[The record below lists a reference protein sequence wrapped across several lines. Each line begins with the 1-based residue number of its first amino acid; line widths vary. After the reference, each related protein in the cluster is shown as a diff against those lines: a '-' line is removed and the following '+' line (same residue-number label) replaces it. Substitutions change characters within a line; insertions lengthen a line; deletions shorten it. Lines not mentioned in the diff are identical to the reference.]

1 MTQAAADDLS
11 TVSPYNYEQ
20 PLPPVARANAV
31 SHVPPAKKITF
42 FKSGDPQFGGV
53 KMAINHRRFKS
64 FNALMDDLSHRVPL
78 PFGVRTITTPQGIH
92 CISEL
97 DQLEDGGCYLC
108 SDKKYVKP
116 ISISNASRRAGVQR
130 SGPQSGAPPKG
141 AQESRSEDYFMPFA
155 QQGARI
161 PKKITLV
168 KNGEI
173 EVRRSIILNHRN
185 ARSFKTLLDEISELL
200 QFTVK
205 KLYTVDGRKIDS
217 MQALLHCPS
226 VLVCAGRE
234 PFKPIMMENLRKHS
248 VEKLPGLTPRSVGGH
263 VNENNDSKKNVNFGL
278 KTKKSVIHPRSASS
292 NRSMRFSLSSEKSF
306 PNGLTTSPENGPP
319 FTNNCPHAKA
329 GDLVP
334 SLENDDIEKRVHVN
348 KDGSLSVEMKVRFR
362 LLNDETLQWSTQL
375 RKSSLMNKMPCE
387 ETGLEETSGV
397 DPMQKMNPE
406 ASSEAD
412 DSLYPC
418 DGDSYGSKLDESEYE
433 ETHCHSCGKKHR
445 DYDIWKNP
453 MHASQEEPGVRNTW
467 HTRSSCSSTSSRR
480 RIIRKKVASMDSI
493 RTTSS
498 EEYSEH
504 VVQESSSFSE
514 TIENRVEYRSVKK
527 CTCRS
532 KTSPAVSHGEEQ
544 EDTRTNTANSQGASS
559 LGLMSNSS
567 CENNLDLQDAIEEY
581 EVSKTC
587 SQNGDENCFEAS
599 SVKCLKEEEHE
610 VEANRAESIVSKSS
624 LHSRRSKK
632 KMHEETSNMARSMS
646 SCSLKKAEAEDS
658 DARLSSTNSARSRS
672 SRCKSDQDG
681 YPEKNPAISCSS
693 SESSPKTEAKE
704 MGSEQDDHEINEVS
718 STWSKKKPSESVKD
732 DFSECEQCS
741 PQGSLHSKAGHGHS
755 KTSDN
760 DEVLLCNASSSSR
773 ASKRSK
779 PREIQPDASSDVS
792 VSSQGSVS
800 NSNKKNSPPAED
812 LRSVRKMSGHS
823 KSSCEMKSHSTG
835 DHPSKHSGSLHSN
848 ASSVCEA
855 EAPPA
860 SNEDQSPSSTTKCYS
875 KSSKGTRKRSHPND
889 SNQASS
895 PGSGFATPDGN
906 DGEEKA
912 TVYPE
917 TPLSRHGSMAES
929 LCSKCDCTTEARN
942 GNPPSVGSR
951 VCSNSETK
959 GKCTETAGSRTSD
972 DGHSQSNVTQS
983 SKSKSKKMKNIQPEV
998 ENISQASVSE
1008 TGSMSSLH
1016 CPAPPKG
1023 KPSSKKVRPAV
1034 LRHSSSTS
1042 TRSES
1047 VNKEQKEV
1055 GDSSMLAS
1063 SGSTAARQTVQ
1074 VARNL
1079 FSEGKQKGPDSSC
1092 QQKRE
1097 EELEE
1102 VDEPEAGDIMPST
1115 LPNTSPEEVVQ
1126 EWLSKIPPDTL
1137 LMKYEMDDG
1146 QEDCAEATTKIPCCA
1161 NTPEISGEEKAEEED
1176 VGKSERAAEE
1186 EAAKEIAEVHGANEE
1201 AEECPHQEGTAG
1213 VISDGADD
1221 NQGECSQT
1229 DTKARQNHKKDLPS
1243 NIQASVQI
1251 MKALLNSKQEAKFDR
1266 SNSLPEVSPTMGRKL
1281 SNSATALMTCFAGLQ
1296 LLDEELL
1303 DPLNTKKGLNN
1314 SRHKELL
1321 SFFQSLWFGKDG
1333 LNSSQQEGNEVTM
1346 NLGFKG
1352 RNSTEDDFTPMSSSG
1367 VDVNS
1372 GSGGSGEESVAV
1384 VKDCTHLPQKA
1395 AESKAAQLEENLGN
1409 GADLSEAE
1417 EQDKKGDELSRPSTS
1432 CSQPKEEEK
1441 AEFPEGK
1448 AETKSEKD
1456 VQDYCDSNRHAV
1468 GGNVEE
1474 EDSKFVEHEQKREAG
1489 SIQETTPKESADD
1502 EATEQPAES
1511 PTSVYDERESDPVL
1525 EEQVEE
1531 KPLSDNESSVK
1542 ASPETAMPT
1551 EKQKSIDPDPVWV
1564 LGLLKKLEEEF
1575 MTHYVSAMNELKVK
1589 WNLEENQ
1596 QLDEMIEDL
1605 KDEVRRRIQA
1615 SIEKELKK
1623 IQSRA
1628 GKRIPRPPA
1637 RTSSQESTM
1646 QMEQRRRRLQTIYKK
1661 SLYSNRNT
1669 SQSKQAGTTT
1679 DVSLD
1684 IGEELVFSGTL
1695 GDDRSKQSSGEEE
1708 YCPCD
1713 TCAKKKMTSRPIQ
1726 GPGVAARAP
1735 VLKAFDLKHILKL
1748 RKGDVEAESEMAACV
1763 SETGP
1768 ESEVVPAEHGE
1779 DTRDE
1784 INLEE
1789 PRQCD
1794 PDPDEAEPVAN
1805 KEKKPEQSESAGPGE
1820 QEGADEEVLGAP
1832 AERDEVSGNETCGV
1846 EEEGKEEEK
1855 TKEGEEKEEEEAEAA
1870 EEETAGGGK
1879 LPEEV
1884 TDGDDNQANA
1894 SEDEEKAEGPDAPE
1908 NTGGEATA
1916 GNGDAELEP
1925 QDDAEDKAVEETS
1938 PEEASEAC
1946 SEAPAAEE
1954 ENAGERADEHAGNEE
1969 EVAGDDPAQD
1979 DGVCKDEDHSE
1990 APEMASAMAGDEEH
2004 TGPENRSEAESEA
2017 NGNTSSDPGGE
2028 AKSKG
2033 GSKSSKMYPDSE
2045 EEEEDRDSSCAGP
2058 VDGEKDGA
2066 DADDGQASK
2075 KKGGNAGEID
2085 QDDLD
2090 F

>member
-11 TVSPYNYEQ
+11 TFSPYNYEQ

-108 SDKKYVKP
+108 SDKKYIKP
-116 ISISNASRRAGVQR
+116 IGISNASRRAGVQQ
-130 SGPQSGAPPKG
+130 SGPQSGAPRRG
-141 AQESRSEDYFMPFA
+141 AQESRSEDYSMPFA
-155 QQGARI
+155 QQGTRI

-173 EVRRSIILNHRN
+173 GVRRSIILNHRN

-217 MQALLHCPS
+217 MQALLHCPN

-234 PFKPIMMENLRKHS
+234 PFKPIMMESLRKHS
-248 VEKLPGLTPRSVGGH
+248 VEKLPGLTPRSMGGH
-263 VNENNDSKKNVNFGL
+263 INENSESKKNVNFGL

-375 RKSSLMNKMPCE
+375 RKSSLMNKMPCD
-387 ETGLEETSGV
+387 ETGIEETSGV

-418 DGDSYGSKLDESEYE
+418 DGDSYGSKLDESDYE
-433 ETHCHSCGKKHR
+433 ETHCHSCGRKHR

-514 TIENRVEYRSVKK
+514 TIENRVEYRSGKK
-527 CTCRS
+527 CTCWS
-532 KTSPAVSHGEEQ
+532 KMSPAVSHGEEQ
-544 EDTRTNTANSQGASS
+544 EDTRTNTANSQRVSS

-581 EVSKTC
+581 EVRKTC

-599 SVKCLKEEEHE
+599 SVKGLKEEKHE
-610 VEANRAESIVSKSS
+610 VEANRAESIISKSS
-624 LHSRRSKK
+624 LHSRQSKK
-632 KMHEETSNMARSMS
+632 KMYKETSNMARSMS
-646 SCSLKKAEAEDS
+646 SCSLKKAEVEDS

-672 SRCKSDQDG
+672 SRCKSEQDG

-693 SESSPKTEAKE
+693 GESSPKKEAKE
-704 MGSEQDDHEINEVS
+704 MESEEDDHEINEVF
-718 STWSKKKPSESVKD
+718 STWSKKKLSESVKD

-741 PQGSLHSKAGHGHS
+741 PQGSLHSKAGHGNS
-755 KTSDN
+755 KKSDS

-779 PREIQPDASSDVS
+779 PTEIQPDVCSDVS
-792 VSSQGSVS
+792 VSSRGSIS
-800 NSNKKNSPPAED
+800 NSSKKNSPPAED
-812 LRSVRKMSGHS
+812 LRSSRKMSGHS
-823 KSSCEMKSHSTG
+823 KSSCEIKSHSIG

-875 KSSKGTRKRSHPND
+875 KSSKGTRKRSHPNG

-895 PGSGFATPDGN
+895 PGSGFATPNGN
-906 DGEEKA
+906 DGEENA
-912 TVYPE
+912 TVYPK

-929 LCSKCDCTTEARN
+929 LCSKSDCTTEARN
-942 GNPPSVGSR
+942 GNPPTVSSR

-959 GKCTETAGSRTSD
+959 GQCAETAGSRTSD
-972 DGHSQSNVTQS
+972 DGCSQSNVTQS
-983 SKSKSKKMKNIQPEV
+983 SKSKSKKMKNIQPEE
-998 ENISQASVSE
+998 ENVSQASVSE
-1008 TGSMSSLH
+1008 TTSVYSLH

-1023 KPSSKKVRPAV
+1023 KPSRKKVRPAK

-1047 VNKEQKEV
+1047 VDKEQKEV

-1063 SGSTAARQTVQ
+1063 LGSTAARQTTE
-1074 VARNL
+1074 VARSR
-1079 FSEGKQKGPDSSC
+1079 FSEGKHKGPDSSC

-1097 EELEE
+1097 EQLEKF
-1102 VDEPEAGDIMPST
+1102 DEPEAGDIMPST

-1146 QEDCAEATTKIPCCA
+1146 QEDCAEASTKIPCCA
-1161 NTPEISGEEKAEEED
+1161 NTPYISAEKKAEAED
-1176 VGKSERAAEE
+1176 VGKSECAAEE
-1186 EAAKEIAEVHGANEE
+1186 EMAKEIAEAHRANEE
-1201 AEECPHQEGTAG
+1201 AEDCPHQEGTAV
-1213 VISDGADD
+1213 VISDGAED

-1281 SNSATALMTCFAGLQ
+1281 SNSATALMTCLAGLQ

-1303 DPLNTKKGLNN
+1303 DPLNTSKGLNN

-1321 SFFQSLWFGKDG
+1321 SFFQSLWFGCAAEKDG
-1333 LNSSQQEGNEVTM
+1333 LNSSQQEVNEVTA

-1352 RNSTEDDFTPMSSSG
+1352 CNSTEDDFTPMSSSG

-1372 GSGGSGEESVAV
+1372 GSGGSGEESMAV

-1395 AESKAAQLEENLGN
+1395 AESKAAQLKEILEN
-1409 GADLSEAE
+1409 GADLCEAE
-1417 EQDKKGDELSRPSTS
+1417 EQDKKGDELSQPSTS
-1432 CSQPKEEEK
+1432 CSQPEEEEK

-1448 AETKSEKD
+1448 AETMSEKD
-1456 VQDYCDSNRHAV
+1456 VQDYRDSNRYTV
-1468 GGNVEE
+1468 TENVEE
-1474 EDSKFVEHEQKREAG
+1474 EDSKFVEREQKREAG
-1489 SIQETTPKESADD
+1489 SIQETTPEESADD
-1502 EATEQPAES
+1502 EATEQAAES
-1511 PTSVYDERESDPVL
+1511 PTSVYDERESEPVL

-1551 EKQKSIDPDPVWV
+1551 EKQKSVDPDPVWV
-1564 LGLLKKLEEEF
+1564 LGLLKKLEKEF

-1596 QLDEMIEDL
+1596 QLDEMIEEL
-1605 KDEVRRRIQA
+1605 KDEVRKRLQT

-1628 GKRIPRPPA
+1628 GKRTPRPPA
-1637 RTSSQESTM
+1637 RTASQESTI
-1646 QMEQRRRRLQTIYKK
+1646 QTGQRRRRLQTMYKK

-1695 GDDRSKQSSGEEE
+1695 GDDLSKQASGKEE

-1713 TCAKKKMTSRPIQ
+1713 TCARKKMTSRPIR
-1726 GPGVAARAP
+1726 GPAAAANAP
-1735 VLKAFDLKHILKL
+1735 VLEAFDLKHILKL
-1748 RKGDVEAESEMAACV
+1748 RKGEVEAESETAACV

-1779 DTRDE
+1779 DTREE

-1789 PRQCD
+1789 PRECA
-1794 PDPDEAEPVAN
+1794 PDPNEAEPVADE
-1805 KEKKPEQSESAGPGE
+1805 EKKPEQNETAGPGE
-1820 QEGADEEVLGAP
+1820 QEGADEEGLEAP
-1832 AERDEVSGNETCGV
+1832 AERDEVSDDETRGV
-1846 EEEGKEEEK
+1846 EEVV
-1855 TKEGEEKEEEEAEAA
+1855 KEEEEAE
-1870 EEETAGGGK
+1870 G
-1879 LPEEV
+1879 P
-1884 TDGDDNQANA
+1884 
-1894 SEDEEKAEGPDAPE
+1894 EGPED
-1908 NTGGEATA
+1908 TGGEATE
-1916 GNGDAELEP
+1916 GNGDAGLEP
-1925 QDDAEDKAVEETS
+1925 QDDAEDKALEETS

-1954 ENAGERADEHAGNEE
+1954 KNGGERADEHAGNEE
-1969 EVAGDDPAQD
+1969 EVAGDDPGQD
-1979 DGVCKDEDHSE
+1979 DGACKDEDHSE
-1990 APEMASAMAGDEEH
+1990 APEMASAMAGDEDH
-2004 TGPENRSEAESEA
+2004 AGPENRSEAESEA

-2028 AKSKG
+2028 VRSKG

-2045 EEEEDRDSSCAGP
+2045 EDEEDRDSSCARP
-2058 VDGEKDGA
+2058 VHGEKDGA
-2066 DADDGQASK
+2066 DADDGQAST
-2075 KKGGNAGEID
+2075 KKGGNADEID